1 MIKGIDISN
10 NNSISNLCAARGEGY
25 EVCII
30 KATEGVNWIDPKLDS
45 NYNSAK
51 SAGFKIGFYAFMS
64 EKTSPTQQAIDFY
77 NAIKDKQYEVSPCL
91 DIENNKLNRNAA
103 QITDRCL
110 EFLAKFKELS
120 GLDCMIYTG
129 GYFGRDN
136 LDSRIKGYKAW
147 IAHYGVNTPMATGFR
162 EIVGHQ
168 YTEHGR
174 VQGINN
180 NVDLNNFTEGI
191 FLSGQH
197 TTIDQSRQEID
208 TNGWVAR
215 LQTECNAQGFSK
227 QVVDN
232 IPGSITLS
240 GCPMLKISASGNITR
255 LVQERL
261 NSLGFNCGA
270 ADGLFGEK
278 TRAAVIAFQA
288 SRGLLADGIVG
299 QNTWRKLLEL

>member
-10 NNSISNLCAARGEGY
+10 NNSISNLGDTRAEGY

-30 KATEGVNWIDPKLDS
+30 KATEGVNWIDPKLDY
-45 NYNSAK
+45 NYNIAK
-51 SAGFKIGFYAFMS
+51 TAGFKIGFYAFMS

-77 NAIKDKQYEVSPCL
+77 NAIKDKAYEVIPCL
-91 DIENNKLNRNAA
+91 DIESNKLNRNAT

-147 IAHYGVNTPMATGFR
+147 IAHYGVNTPMDTGFR
-162 EIVGHQ
+162 EVVGHQ

-180 NVDLNNFTEGI
+180 NVDLNNFTQGI
-191 FLSGQH
+191 FLSGQR
-197 TTIDQSRQEID
+197 TTIDQPRQDID
-208 TNGWVAR
+208 VNGWVAR
-215 LQTECNAQGFSK
+215 LQTECNAQGFSN

-232 IPGSITLS
+232 MPGSITLT
-240 GCPMLKISASGNITR
+240 GCPMLKINVSGNITS
-255 LVQERL
+255 LLQERL
-261 NSLGFNCGA
+261 NFLGFNCGVT
-270 ADGLFGEK
+270 DGIFGEK
-278 TRAAVIAFQA
+278 TKAAAIAFQS
-288 SRGLLADGIVG
+288 SRGLSADGVVG
-299 QNTWRKLLEL
+299 QNTWRKLLGL